1 MNTMRHNTMIQT
13 PAAGLQSRRT
23 PRSAAAMTLLELVAA
38 MVVISLLLGALVGV
52 CNALANDSAQQQTLE
67 TLRTLNKALG
77 VYVLAHGDYPAAD
90 EPHNIDTP
98 MARCIAAL
106 RSSASTDRLVAD
118 LPGLTATVDYR
129 FTVYDGFGQPIKYIH
144 PGDDSPQMVALVK
157 TFPRSPKGHPFVV
170 SAGPDGQFGDVS
182 SDDPQQR
189 IFAADNLSSLDLET
203 DQ

>member
-1 MNTMRHNTMIQT
+1 
-13 PAAGLQSRRT
+13 
-23 PRSAAAMTLLELVAA
+23 MTLLELIAA
-38 MVVISLLLGALVGV
+38 MVVISLVLGALVGV

-77 VYVLAHGDYPAAD
+77 AYVIAHGAYPDAEA
-90 EPHNIDTP
+90 PRHIDTP

-106 RSSASTDRLVAD
+106 RSSASTEHMVAD
-118 LPGLTATVDYR
+118 LSGLTATADHW
-129 FTVYDGFGQPIKYIH
+129 FTVYDGFGQPMRYIH
-144 PGDDSPQMVALVK
+144 PGDDSPQMTARVK
-157 TFPRSPKGHPFVV
+157 AFPRSPKGHPFVV

-203 DQ
+203 EK